1 MGAAVETQG
10 MEACM
15 SIRLIAYLSAAA
27 LAAVVLA
34 YGLGRWQ
41 GSAAERRA
49 CEAELHAAELT
60 AERQARESER
70 KAQEAQNAIV
80 QDYERQVAD
89 YKRTID
95 SYIDADRLSDTST
108 CPKLSKPSGT
118 QPSLV
123 CYTRADIQR
132 KVAESL
138 ALAAECDEIAIR
150 YKAVV
155 KAYQSAY
162 GAKEE

>member
-1 MGAAVETQG
+1 MGAAVEAQG
-10 MEACM
+10 MEARM
-15 SIRLIAYLSAAA
+15 SIRLIASLSAAA
-27 LAAVVLA
+27 LAAVILA
-34 YGLGRWQ
+34 YVLGRWQ

-49 CEAELHAAELT
+49 CEAEIHAAELT

-80 QDYERQVAD
+80 EDYERQVAD

-95 SYIDADRLSDTST
+95 SYIDADSLSGTST
-108 CPKLSKPSGT
+108 CKDLPRASGA
-118 QPSLV
+118 QPGLV
-123 CYTRADIQR
+123 CYTKSDISR

-155 KAYQSAY
+155 KAYQTAY

>member
-1 MGAAVETQG
+1 MIN
-10 MEACM
+10 
-15 SIRLIAYLSAAA
+15 IRLLVTLASAAF
-27 LAAVVLA
+27 AACCLCYFA
-34 YGLGRWQ
+34 GRYQ
-41 GSAAERRA
+41 GAAAERRA
-49 CEAELHAAELT
+49 CEAEIHAAELT
-60 AERQARESER
+60 AERQARETER

-80 QDYERQVAD
+80 QDYEHQIAD
-89 YKRTID
+89 YRRTV
-95 SYIDADRLSDTST
+95 DAYVDTDRLSDTST
-108 CPKLSKPSGT
+108 CKDLPRAPGT
-118 QPSLV
+118 QPGLV

>member
-1 MGAAVETQG
+1 MFNIRLLVMLAATAIAAV
-10 MEACM
+10 C
-15 SIRLIAYLSAAA
+15 IAYAA
-27 LAAVVLA
+27 
-34 YGLGRWQ
+34 GRFQ

-49 CEAELHAAELT
+49 CEAEIHAAELT
-60 AERQARESER
+60 AERQARETER

-95 SYIDADRLSDTST
+95 SYIDADRLSDTSA
-108 CPKLSKPSGT
+108 CKDLSKPSGA
-118 QPSLV
+118 QPGLV
-123 CYTRADIQR
+123 CYTKSDIQR

-162 GAKEE
+162 SAKEE

>member
-1 MGAAVETQG
+1 
-10 MEACM
+10 M
-15 SIRLIAYLSAAA
+15 SIRLIACLSAAA
-27 LAAVVLA
+27 LAAIVLA
-34 YGLGRWQ
+34 YSLGRWQ

-60 AERQARESER
+60 AERQARDAER

-95 SYIDADRLSDTST
+95 AYVDADSLSDTST
-108 CPKLSKPSGT
+108 CKDLPRASGA
-118 QPSLV
+118 QPGLV
-123 CYTRADIQR
+123 CYTKSDISR

-138 ALAAECDEIAIR
+138 ALAAECDQLAIR
-150 YKAVV
+150 YRALVR
-155 KAYQSAY
+155 AYESA
-162 GAKEE
+162 GTRR

>member
-1 MGAAVETQG
+1 MQ
-10 MEACM
+10 
-15 SIRLIAYLSAAA
+15 IRLIAYIVAAA
-27 LAAVVLA
+27 IAAVVLA

-49 CEAELHAAELT
+49 CEAEIHAAELT

-80 QDYERQVAD
+80 QDYEHQIAD
-89 YKRTID
+89 YRRTID

-108 CPKLSKPSGT
+108 CKDLPRAPGA
-118 QPSLV
+118 QPSAV
-123 CYTRADIQR
+123 CYTKSDISR

-150 YKAVV
+150 YKALV

>member
-10 MEACM
+10 MEARM
-15 SIRLIAYLSAAA
+15 SIRLVAYLSAAA

-49 CEAELHAAELT
+49 CEAEIHAAELT
-60 AERQARESER
+60 AERQARETER

-95 SYIDADRLSDTST
+95 SYIDVDSLSDTST
-108 CPKLSKPSGT
+108 CKDLPRAPGA
-118 QPSLV
+118 QPGLV
-123 CYTRADIQR
+123 CYTKSDIQR

-150 YKAVV
+150 YKALV

-162 GAKEE
+162 GVKEE

>member
-1 MGAAVETQG
+1 
-10 MEACM
+10 M

-27 LAAVVLA
+27 LAAIVLA
-34 YGLGRWQ
+34 YAVGRWL

-60 AERQARESER
+60 AERQARDAER
-70 KAQEAQNAIV
+70 RAQEAQNAIV

-108 CPKLSKPSGT
+108 CKDLPRASGA
-118 QPSLV
+118 QPGLV
-123 CYTRADIQR
+123 CYTRADISR

-138 ALAAECDEIAIR
+138 ALAAECDQLAIR
-150 YKAVV
+150 YRALVR
-155 KAYQSAY
+155 AYESVRADR
-162 GAKEE
+162 

>member
-1 MGAAVETQG
+1 
-10 MEACM
+10 M

-34 YGLGRWQ
+34 YGIGRWQ

-49 CEAELHAAELT
+49 CEAEIHAAELT
-60 AERQARESER
+60 AERQARDAER

-80 QDYERQVAD
+80 TDYERQVAD

-108 CPKLSKPSGT
+108 CPKLPEAPGA
-118 QPSLV
+118 QPGLV
-123 CYTRADIQR
+123 CYTRADISR

-155 KAYQSAY
+155 KAYNAL

>member
-1 MGAAVETQG
+1 MINA
-10 MEACM
+10 
-15 SIRLIAYLSAAA
+15 RLIAYLSAAA
-27 LAAVVLA
+27 IAAVVLA
-34 YGLGRWQ
+34 YGLGRYQ
-41 GSAAERRA
+41 GAAAERRA
-49 CEAELHAAELT
+49 CEAEIHAAELT

-70 KAQEAQNAIV
+70 RAQEAQNAIV

-95 SYIDADRLSDTST
+95 SYVDADSLSDTST
-108 CPKLSKPSGT
+108 CKDLPRASGA
-118 QPSLV
+118 QPGLV
-123 CYTRADIQR
+123 CYTKSDIQR

-150 YKAVV
+150 YKALV

-162 GAKEE
+162 SAKEE

>member
-1 MGAAVETQG
+1 
-10 MEACM
+10 M
-15 SIRLIAYLSAAA
+15 SIRLIAYIAAAA

-49 CEAELHAAELT
+49 CEAEIHAAELT

-80 QDYERQVAD
+80 TDYEHQIAD
-89 YKRTID
+89 YRRTVDAYVDTD
-95 SYIDADRLSDTST
+95 SLSDTRK
-108 CPKLSKPSGT
+108 CPRVPAVSGT
-118 QPSLV
+118 QPGLV
-123 CYTRADIQR
+123 CYTRADISR

-150 YKAVV
+150 YKALVR
-155 KAYQSAY
+155 AYESAVS
-162 GAKEE
+162 AKGE

>member
-1 MGAAVETQG
+1 
-10 MEACM
+10 M
-15 SIRLIAYLSAAA
+15 SLRLIAYLSAAA
-27 LAAVVLA
+27 IAAVVLA

-49 CEAELHAAELT
+49 CEAEIHAAELT

-95 SYIDADRLSDTST
+95 SYIDADRLSDTSI
-108 CPKLSKPSGT
+108 CKDLPRAPGA
-118 QPSLV
+118 QPGLV
-123 CYTRADIQR
+123 CYTKSDISR

-138 ALAAECDEIAIR
+138 AVGAECDEIAIR
-150 YKAVV
+150 YKALV

-162 GAKEE
+162 SAKEE

>member
-1 MGAAVETQG
+1 
-10 MEACM
+10 M

-60 AERQARESER
+60 AEQQAREAER
-70 KAQEAQNAIV
+70 KAQEAQNGII
-80 QDYERQVAD
+80 QDYEHQIAD
-89 YKRTID
+89 YRRTVD
-95 SYIDADRLSDTST
+95 AYVDADRLSDTST
-108 CPKLSKPSGT
+108 CKDLPRAPSA
-118 QPSLV
+118 QPDLI
-123 CYTRADIQR
+123 CYTKSDIQR

-162 GAKEE
+162 SAKEE

>member
-1 MGAAVETQG
+1 MFNF
-10 MEACM
+10 
-15 SIRLIAYLSAAA
+15 RLIACLSAAA
-27 LAAVVLA
+27 IAAVVLA
-34 YGLGRWQ
+34 YSLGRWQ

-60 AERQARESER
+60 AERQARDAER
-70 KAQEAQNAIV
+70 KAQEAQNAIIE
-80 QDYERQVAD
+80 DYERQVAD

-95 SYIDADRLSDTST
+95 SYIDADSLSDTST
-108 CPKLSKPSGT
+108 CKDLPRASGT
-118 QPSLV
+118 QPGLV
-123 CYTRADIQR
+123 CYTRADISR

-138 ALAAECDEIAIR
+138 AVGAECDQLAIK

>member
-1 MGAAVETQG
+1 MFNF
-10 MEACM
+10 
-15 SIRLIAYLSAAA
+15 RLIACLSAAA

-34 YGLGRWQ
+34 YGIGRWQ

-80 QDYERQVAD
+80 QDYEHQIAD
-89 YKRTID
+89 YRRTVD
-95 SYIDADRLSDTST
+95 AYVDADRLSDTST
-108 CPKLSKPSGT
+108 CKDLSKPSGA
-118 QPSLV
+118 QPGLV

-162 GAKEE
+162 SAKEE

>member
-1 MGAAVETQG
+1 MINA
-10 MEACM
+10 
-15 SIRLIAYLSAAA
+15 RLIACLSAAA
-27 LAAVVLA
+27 IAAVVLA
-34 YGLGRWQ
+34 YSLGRWQ

-49 CEAELHAAELT
+49 CEAEIHAAELT
-60 AERQARESER
+60 AERQAREAER

-80 QDYERQVAD
+80 TDYERQVAD

-95 SYIDADRLSDTST
+95 AYIDADSLSDTST
-108 CPKLSKPSGT
+108 CKDLPRASGA
-118 QPSLV
+118 QPGLV
-123 CYTRADIQR
+123 CYTKSDISR

-138 ALAAECDEIAIR
+138 ALAEECDEIAIR

-155 KAYQSAY
+155 RAYQSAY

>member
-1 MGAAVETQG
+1 MFNF
-10 MEACM
+10 
-15 SIRLIAYLSAAA
+15 RLIACLSAAA
-27 LAAVVLA
+27 IAAVVLA
-34 YGLGRWQ
+34 YSLGRWQ
-41 GSAAERRA
+41 GSAAECRA
-49 CEAELHAAELT
+49 CEAEIHAAELA

-108 CPKLSKPSGT
+108 CKDLPRASDA
-118 QPSLV
+118 QPGLV
-123 CYTRADIQR
+123 CYSRADIQR

-138 ALAAECDEIAIR
+138 AVGAECDEIAIR
-150 YKAVV
+150 YKALV

>member
-1 MGAAVETQG
+1 MLNF
-10 MEACM
+10 
-15 SIRLIAYLSAAA
+15 RLIAYLSAAA
-27 LAAVVLA
+27 IAAVCLA
-34 YGLGRWQ
+34 YGIGRWQ

-49 CEAELHAAELT
+49 CEAEIHAAELT
-60 AERQARESER
+60 AERQARETER

-95 SYIDADRLSDTST
+95 SYIDTDRLSDTST
-108 CPKLSKPSGT
+108 CKDLPRAPGA
-118 QPSLV
+118 QPRAV

>member
-1 MGAAVETQG
+1 MLNF
-10 MEACM
+10 
-15 SIRLIAYLSAAA
+15 RLIAYLSAAA
-27 LAAVVLA
+27 IAAVCVA
-34 YGLGRWQ
+34 YAVGRWQ

-49 CEAELHAAELT
+49 CEAEIHAAELT
-60 AERQARESER
+60 AERQARETER

-80 QDYERQVAD
+80 TDYERQVAD

-95 SYIDADRLSDTST
+95 SYVDADRLSDTST
-108 CPKLSKPSGT
+108 CPKLSKPSGA
-118 QPSLV
+118 QPGLV

-138 ALAAECDEIAIR
+138 ALAAECDQLAIR
-150 YKAVV
+150 YKALV

-162 GAKEE
+162 SAKEE

>member
-1 MGAAVETQG
+1 MIN
-10 MEACM
+10 
-15 SIRLIAYLSAAA
+15 IRLLITLSAAA
-27 LAAVVLA
+27 IAAVALA
-34 YGLGRWQ
+34 YSIGRWQ

-60 AERQARESER
+60 AERQARDAER

-108 CPKLSKPSGT
+108 CKDLPKPSGAE
-118 QPSLV
+118 SGLV
-123 CYTRADIQR
+123 CYTPADLR
-132 KVAESL
+132 KKIAESV
-138 ALAAECDEIAIR
+138 ALAAECDELAIR
-150 YKAVV
+150 YKALV

-162 GAKEE
+162 SAKEE

>member
-1 MGAAVETQG
+1 MGTAVEAER
-10 MEACM
+10 MEVRM

-27 LAAVVLA
+27 LAAVCVA

-49 CEAELHAAELT
+49 CEAEIHAAELT

-108 CPKLSKPSGT
+108 CPKLPKPSGAE
-118 QPSLV
+118 SGLV
-123 CYTRADIQR
+123 CYTRVDIQE

-150 YKAVV
+150 YKALV

-162 GAKEE
+162 SAKEE

>member
-1 MGAAVETQG
+1 
-10 MEACM
+10 M
-15 SIRLIAYLSAAA
+15 SIRLIACLSAAA
-27 LAAVVLA
+27 IAAVVLA
-34 YGLGRWQ
+34 YGIGRWQ

-49 CEAELHAAELT
+49 CEGELHAAELT
-60 AERQARESER
+60 AERQAREAER

-80 QDYERQVAD
+80 EDYERQVAD

-95 SYIDADRLSDTST
+95 AYANVDADRLSGTST
-108 CPKLSKPSGT
+108 CKDLPRASGA
-118 QPSLV
+118 QPGLV

-150 YKAVV
+150 YRALVR
-155 KAYQSAY
+155 AYESA
-162 GAKEE
+162 GTQR

>member
-1 MGAAVETQG
+1 MFNIRLLVMLAATAIAAV
-10 MEACM
+10 C
-15 SIRLIAYLSAAA
+15 IAYAA
-27 LAAVVLA
+27 
-34 YGLGRWQ
+34 GRFQ

-49 CEAELHAAELT
+49 CEAEIHAAELT

-95 SYIDADRLSDTST
+95 SYIDADSLSDTST
-108 CPKLSKPSGT
+108 CKDLPRAPGT
-118 QPSLV
+118 QPGLV

-138 ALAAECDEIAIR
+138 AVGAECDEIAIR
-150 YKAVV
+150 YKALV

-162 GAKEE
+162 SAKEE

>member
-1 MGAAVETQG
+1 MINA
-10 MEACM
+10 
-15 SIRLIAYLSAAA
+15 RLVAYLSAAA
-27 LAAVVLA
+27 IATTVLA

-41 GSAAERRA
+41 GSTAERRA

-60 AERQARESER
+60 AERQARETER

-80 QDYERQVAD
+80 EDYERQVAD

-108 CPKLSKPSGT
+108 CKDLPRAPGA
-118 QPSLV
+118 QPGLV
-123 CYTRADIQR
+123 CYTKSDISR

>member
-1 MGAAVETQG
+1 
-10 MEACM
+10 M
-15 SIRLIAYLSAAA
+15 SIRLIACLSAAA

-34 YGLGRWQ
+34 YAAGRWQ
-41 GSAAERRA
+41 GSAAERKA
-49 CEAELHAAELT
+49 CEAEIHAAELT

-108 CPKLSKPSGT
+108 CKDLPRAPGA
-118 QPSLV
+118 QPGLV

-138 ALAAECDEIAIR
+138 AVGAECDQLAIR
-150 YKAVV
+150 YRALVR
-155 KAYQSAY
+155 AYESA
-162 GAKEE
+162 GTRR

>member
-1 MGAAVETQG
+1 
-10 MEACM
+10 M
-15 SIRLIAYLSAAA
+15 SIRLIAYIAAAA
-27 LAAVVLA
+27 LAAICVA
-34 YGLGRWQ
+34 YAVGRWQ
-41 GSAAERRA
+41 GSTAERRA

-60 AERQARESER
+60 AERQARERER

-95 SYIDADRLSDTST
+95 SYIDADRLSDTSA
-108 CPKLSKPSGT
+108 CKDLSKTSGA
-118 QPSLV
+118 QPGLV
-123 CYTRADIQR
+123 CYSRADIQR

-162 GAKEE
+162 SAKEE